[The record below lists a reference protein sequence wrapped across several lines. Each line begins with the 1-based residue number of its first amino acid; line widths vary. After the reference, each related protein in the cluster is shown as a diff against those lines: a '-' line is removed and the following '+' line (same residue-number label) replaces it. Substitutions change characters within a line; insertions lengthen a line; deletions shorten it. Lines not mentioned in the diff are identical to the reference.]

1 MNEVPKSDL
10 INQYQ
15 RLKSRTKGAKSELSE
30 VSRSLNDDVES
41 EWWDQ
46 QRRLGRRRRRSL
58 ISLLLYFGAGF
69 LFAAFVWSI
78 SCVSGKI
85 SDHKKY
91 LSDRGCDI
99 ISHSP
104 TKAIAP
110 MIIIPGRTC
119 YRCSK
124 TGEEFCE

>member
-1 MNEVPKSDL
+1 MNEVSKSDL
-10 INQYQ
+10 INRYQ
-15 RLKSRTKGAKSELSE
+15 KLRSRTKGAKSELSE

-46 QRRLGRRRRRSL
+46 QRRLGRRRSL
-58 ISLLLYFGAGF
+58 ISLLLCSGAGF

-85 SDHKKY
+85 SEHKKS
-91 LSDRGCDI
+91 LADRGCDI
-99 ISHSP
+99 ISHRP

-110 MIIIPGRTC
+110 MIIIPGITC